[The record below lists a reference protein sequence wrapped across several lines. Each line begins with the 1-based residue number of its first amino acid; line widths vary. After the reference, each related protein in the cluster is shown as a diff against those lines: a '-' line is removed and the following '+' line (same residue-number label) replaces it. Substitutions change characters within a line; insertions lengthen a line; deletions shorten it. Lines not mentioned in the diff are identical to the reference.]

1 VIFNVVLLIFSFNA
15 VKKDTEVVYNYLKN
29 KLSEMIKCM
38 TLDFN
43 KVHDVKHK
51 VIILKNKQKQALLT

>member
-1 VIFNVVLLIFSFNA
+1 VIFNVLLLIFSFNA
-15 VKKDTEVVYNYLKN
+15 VKKDTEVVYNYLKKI

-38 TLDFN
+38 TLDYN

-51 VIILKNKQKQALLT
+51 VIILKTKQKQAL

>member
-1 VIFNVVLLIFSFNA
+1 
-15 VKKDTEVVYNYLKN
+15 
-29 KLSEMIKCM
+29 MIKCM

>member
-1 VIFNVVLLIFSFNA
+1 MIFNVLLLIFSFNA
-15 VKKDTEVVYNYLKN
+15 VKKDTEVVYNYLKKI

-38 TLDFN
+38 TLDYN

-51 VIILKNKQKQALLT
+51 VIILKNKQKQAL

>member
-1 VIFNVVLLIFSFNA
+1 MIFNVLLLIFSFNA
-15 VKKDTEVVYNYLKN
+15 VKKDTEVVYNYLKKI

-38 TLDFN
+38 TLDYN

-51 VIILKNKQKQALLT
+51 VIILKTKQKQAL